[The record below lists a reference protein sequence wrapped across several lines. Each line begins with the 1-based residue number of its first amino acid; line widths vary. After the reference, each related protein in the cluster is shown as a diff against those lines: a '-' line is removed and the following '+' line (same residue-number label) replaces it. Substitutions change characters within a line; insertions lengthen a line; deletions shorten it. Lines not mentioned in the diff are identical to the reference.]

1 MKRST
6 RDRTEGKLRAGKGRL
21 VEKVGELTDDPD
33 MEVRGESEKIAGKLQ
48 EVVGKVEKALG
59 A

>member
-6 RDRTEGKLRAGKGRL
+6 RDRTEGKLGAGKGKL

-33 MEVRGESEKIAGKLQ
+33 MEARGESEQIAGKAQ
-48 EVVGKVEKALG
+48 EVLGNIEKALG
-59 A
+59 E